1 MTTKHHFNI
10 FDISVAVLAAALIL
24 LHLASYG
31 ALPEENGSV
40 SYTISANNMY
50 GYAVKEL
57 ESGKDICSADG
68 NIIGRIELIEASE
81 NTEISNAERDNSA
94 EPEYYGLYT
103 VKIKITSE
111 AVITKNS
118 ISANGQLISS
128 GMNIS
133 FTTNGVSASGI
144 CSDIEFAYY
153 DGGQEQ

>member
-1 MTTKHHFNI
+1 MKAKHHFNI
-10 FDISVAVLAAALIL
+10 FDISVAVLTAVLIL
-24 LHLASYG
+24 LHLVSYG

-40 SYTISANNMY
+40 SYILSAKDMY

-57 ESGKDICSADG
+57 EAGKDIYSTDG
-68 NIIGRIELIEASE
+68 NVIGRIELIEAYK
-81 NTEISNAERDNSA
+81 NAEISSAERDNSA
-94 EPEYYGLYT
+94 ELEYYGLYT

-128 GMNIS
+128 GMNIA
-133 FTTNGVSASGI
+133 FTTNGVGASGI
-144 CSDIEFAYY
+144 CSDIEFSYY